1 MTFLRPKCHND
12 VMRNFL
18 IVAFIG
24 ILSACTPPV
33 SLPPELGRVFI
44 ASSTGAFELQG
55 QHLNPKSITI
65 GGRVVSILEVNPD
78 GSRVKVQPVV
88 PLPTGEFSVELVNK
102 DDAITKSFAGVTVI
116 NEADEMPIAQI
127 GLFENRNKFVV
138 KGQAILI
145 FDATLDL
152 TTLEQ
157 QITVNF
163 DIVRKINPVLV
174 GATNLAGRVI
184 WIVQDKL
191 LRPTVAALTELAS
204 KTDSVAA
211 ITKMR
216 LIGGQPPSL
225 ESSPAQK
232 LELQNNTPRVIPNDL
247 NLARVAVLDTGV
259 NSNKVF
265 DLGNNK
271 NLIDTVSSK
280 NFTTENPNDNAIE
293 RAPNGAVLSQ
303 TNVGHGTGVAG
314 IVAQTLLE
322 QIGIDALQQHA
333 DKYLVPVKVCEGSNG
348 RCDALDVALGIAY
361 ASSLANI
368 KVINLSLGSRGGSS
382 LIYQELLAASQKGIT
397 IVASAGNQGENPSKP
412 VSYPAAFNQFS
423 PLGAAIPGLL
433 GVGSILEDT
442 GTGTLVRTPSSFSS
456 EGAWVNLVAPGEQIR
471 SASAQA
477 FDLSALFT
485 GTSFSAPKVTAV
497 AAMLYAK
504 DLGSTPESI
513 KSKLISSVTPVA
525 GCAISKCGTGAL
537 DIKTALAP

>member
-1 MTFLRPKCHND
+1 
-12 VMRNFL
+12 MRKLL
-18 IVAFIG
+18 IVVSMV

-33 SLPPELGRVFI
+33 SLPPELGRVFV

-55 QHLNPKSITI
+55 KHLNPKSITI
-65 GGRVVSILEVNPD
+65 GGGVVSILEVNPD
-78 GSRVKVQPVV
+78 GSRVKVQPAV
-88 PLPTGEFSVELVNK
+88 PLVSGEYSVELVNQ

-116 NEADEMPIAQI
+116 NQADEMPIGEI
-127 GLFENRNKFVV
+127 GLFENRDKFVV
-138 KGQAILI
+138 KGQAVLI
-145 FDATLDL
+145 FDTTLDL
-152 TTLEQ
+152 TTFEQ

-163 DIVRKINPVLV
+163 EIVRKINPVLV
-174 GATNLAGRVI
+174 GATGLAGRVI

-191 LRPTVAALTELAS
+191 LRPTVTALTELAN
-204 KTDSVAA
+204 KTDPVGAV
-211 ITKMR
+211 TKMR
-216 LIGGQPPSL
+216 MIGGQPPSL
-225 ESSPAQK
+225 KSSPAQK
-232 LELQNNTPRVIPNDL
+232 LEFQNHIPRVIPNDL

-259 NSNKVF
+259 NTSKFF
-265 DLGNNK
+265 DLGNTK
-271 NLIDTVSSK
+271 NLIDTVAAK
-280 NFTTENPNDNAIE
+280 NFTTENANDNAIE

-303 TNVGHGTGVAG
+303 TKVGHGTGVAG

-333 DKYLVPVKVCEGSNG
+333 DQYLVPVKVCEGSVG

-382 LIYQELLAASQKGIT
+382 LIYQELLAASNKGIT

-423 PLGAAIPGLL
+423 PLGAAIPGLI
-433 GVGSILEDT
+433 GVGSILEDIS
-442 GTGTLVRTPSSFSS
+442 TGTLVRTPSSFSS

-477 FDLSALFT
+477 FDLSAVFT
-485 GTSFSAPKVTAV
+485 GTSFSAPKVAAV

-504 DLGSTPESI
+504 DLSSTPESI
-513 KSKLISSVTPVA
+513 KAKMISSVTPVA
-525 GCAISKCGTGAL
+525 GCAAIKCGAGAL

>member
-1 MTFLRPKCHND
+1 MTLLRPKCHND
-12 VMRNFL
+12 VMRKL
-18 IVAFIG
+18 SIVVFMVVLA
-24 ILSACTPPV
+24 ACTPPV
-33 SLPPELGRVFI
+33 SLPPELGRVFV
-44 ASSTGAFELQG
+44 ASNTGVFELQG
-55 QHLNPKSITI
+55 QHLNPKSISI
-65 GGRVVSILEVNPD
+65 GGGAVSILEVSPD

-88 PLPTGEFSVELVNK
+88 PLPTGEFSVELVNQ
-102 DDAITKSFAGVTVI
+102 DDAITRSFAGVTVI
-116 NEADEMPIAQI
+116 NEADEMPIADI

-145 FDATLDL
+145 FDATQDL
-152 TTLEQ
+152 TTFEQ
-157 QITVNF
+157 QITIHF
-163 DIVRKINPVLV
+163 EIVRKINPILL
-174 GATNLAGRVI
+174 GATGLAGRVV

-191 LRPTVAALTELAS
+191 LRPTVTALTELAS
-204 KTDSVAA
+204 KTDSVGAV
-211 ITKMR
+211 TKMR
-216 LIGGQPPSL
+216 MIGGQPPSL
-225 ESSPAQK
+225 KSSPAQNF
-232 LELQNNTPRVIPNDL
+232 ELQNRAPRVIPNDL

-259 NSNKVF
+259 NTNKVF

-271 NLIDTVSSK
+271 NLIDTVAAK
-280 NFTTENPNDNAIE
+280 NFTTENQNDNAIE

-303 TNVGHGTGVAG
+303 TKVGHGTGVAG

-322 QIGIDALQQHA
+322 QLGIDALQQHA

-382 LIYQELLAASQKGIT
+382 LIYQELLSASKKGIT

-412 VSYPAAFNQFS
+412 VSYPAAFNQLS
-423 PLGAAIPGLL
+423 PLGAAIPGLV
-433 GVGSILEDT
+433 GVGSIFEDT
-442 GTGTLVRTPSSFSS
+442 GSGTLVRTPSSFSS

-485 GTSFSAPKVTAV
+485 GTSFSAPKVAAI

-504 DLGSTPESI
+504 DFSSTPESI
-513 KSKLISSVTPVA
+513 KTKLISSVTLLA
-525 GCAISKCGTGAL
+525 GCAVTKCGAGVL
-537 DIKTALAP
+537 NIKAALAP

>member
-1 MTFLRPKCHND
+1 MTLLRPKCHND
-12 VMRNFL
+12 GMRKLL
-18 IVAFIG
+18 IVVFMV
-24 ILSACTPPV
+24 ILGACTPPV
-33 SLPPELGRVFI
+33 SLPPELEHVFV

-55 QHLNPKSITI
+55 KNLNPKSIII
-65 GGRVVSILEVNPD
+65 GGGAVSILEVNPD

-88 PLPTGEFSVELVNK
+88 PLPTGEYSVELMNQ

-116 NEADEMPIAQI
+116 NEADEMPISEI
-127 GLFENRNKFVV
+127 DLFENRNKFVV

-145 FDATLDL
+145 FDASLDL

-163 DIVRKINPVLV
+163 EIVRKINPVLV
-174 GATNLAGRVI
+174 GTTGLAGRVI

-191 LRPTVAALTELAS
+191 ARPTVTALTELTS

-211 ITKMR
+211 VTKMR
-216 LIGGQPPSL
+216 MIGGQPPSL
-225 ESSPAQK
+225 KSSPAHN
-232 LELQNNTPRVIPNDL
+232 LELQKNVPRVLPNDF
-247 NLARVAVLDTGV
+247 NLARVAVLDTGM
-259 NSNKVF
+259 NINKMF

-271 NLIDTVSSK
+271 NLIDTTASK

-314 IVAQTLLE
+314 IVASTLLG
-322 QIGIDALQQHA
+322 QFGIDALP

-361 ASSLANI
+361 ASSLPNMR
-368 KVINLSLGSRGGSS
+368 VINLSLGSRGGSS
-382 LIYQELLAASQKGIT
+382 LIYQELLAASKKGIT

-433 GVGSILEDT
+433 GVGSIFEDAS
-442 GTGTLVRTPSSFSS
+442 TGTLVRTPSSFSS

-477 FDLSALFT
+477 FDLSAVFT
-485 GTSFSAPKVTAV
+485 GTSFSAPQVAAV

-504 DLGSTPESI
+504 DLSSTPESI
-513 KSKLISSVTPVA
+513 KSKLISSVIPVA
-525 GCAISKCGTGAL
+525 GCAAAKCGAGVLNVKA
-537 DIKTALAP
+537 ALAP